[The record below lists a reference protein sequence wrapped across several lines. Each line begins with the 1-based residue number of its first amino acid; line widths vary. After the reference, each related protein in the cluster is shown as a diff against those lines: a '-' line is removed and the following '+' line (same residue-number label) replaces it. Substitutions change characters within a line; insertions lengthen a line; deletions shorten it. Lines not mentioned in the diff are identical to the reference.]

1 MKKGIITAIILTAAL
16 VTTGCGDI
24 KSTSQDHEVSTLNT
38 SSSFEQKTA
47 NETATAD
54 EDEIADDIIQEYENQ
69 KIVFMMWIA
78 SYDEPYSKGYFID
91 GKGMKH
97 IYERP
102 DTKPMYSVEDEY
114 AYLIEHYDEFDTA
127 EYFDNDTLKQCM
139 ECLFKVN
146 ADAKIRTDGT
156 AIADAPEKSLYG
168 IRMNDDQAEFIF
180 LGSEPGISKR
190 LDDASADKIFEL
202 FGDKWYLQ

>member
-1 MKKGIITAIILTAAL
+1 MKNRIITAFILSAAL
-16 VTTGCGDI
+16 MTTGCGSTESTPQEPE
-24 KSTSQDHEVSTLNT
+24 KSKAKIT
-38 SSSFEQKTA
+38 SSVEQKA
-47 NETATAD
+47 EYETDTTD
-54 EDEIADDIIQEYENQ
+54 EDDNSDDNTQEYAKQ
-69 KIVFMMWIA
+69 KIVFLMWIA